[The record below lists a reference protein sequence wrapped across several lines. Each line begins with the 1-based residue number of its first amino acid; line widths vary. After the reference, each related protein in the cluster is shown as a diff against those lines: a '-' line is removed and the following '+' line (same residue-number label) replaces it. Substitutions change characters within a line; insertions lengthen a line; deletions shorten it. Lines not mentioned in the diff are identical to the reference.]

1 MISNMLMVNR
11 VYFNIYWADL
21 NPVIGREQ
29 SGHRPVLVISNEIEN
44 QMDNVTII
52 PITSLKSG
60 RKVYP
65 NEVLITL
72 ENKEALILC
81 HQIRTISKQRIGK
94 QMLTIDNKR
103 LQKKITETLCIR
115 FQPF

>member
-1 MISNMLMVNR
+1 MISNTLMAKTMH
-11 VYFNIYWADL
+11 FNIYWADL

-29 SGHRPVLVISNEIEN
+29 SGHRPVLVISNDIEN

-72 ENKEALILC
+72 ENKEALLLC

-94 QMLTIDNKR
+94 QMSTIDNKR
-103 LQKKITETLCIR
+103 LQNKITETLCLH